1 MYLFIVINAH
11 QKLMQT
17 KLVNFCAN
25 KSCPHE
31 LYHTSFISITK
42 VGVCPTQQS
51 KNKIIFL
58 TDNC

>member
-31 LYHTSFISITK
+31 LYHTSFISNTK
-42 VGVCPTQQS
+42 VACVQH
-51 KNKIIFL
+51 NKARIKLFF
-58 TDNC
+58 